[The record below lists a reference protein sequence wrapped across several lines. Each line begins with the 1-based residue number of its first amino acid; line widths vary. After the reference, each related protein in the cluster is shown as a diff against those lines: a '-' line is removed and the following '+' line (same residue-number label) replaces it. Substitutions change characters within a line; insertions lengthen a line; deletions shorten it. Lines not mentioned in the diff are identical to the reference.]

1 MEGKQISINFCGG
14 CNPRIDRGLIAAEVA
29 SILAAEG
36 YLVFFNQPA
45 ADLIIYLSGC
55 TANCAEPVEPGETL
69 FVTVAGDVF
78 EQMKAAENE
87 LVAMIVKAVRSFLVL
102 RCSG

>member
-29 SILAAEG
+29 SILTEEG

-55 TANCAEPVEPGETL
+55 TANCAEPVEQKEVL
-69 FVTVAGDVF
+69 FVTVAGDEF
-78 EQMKAAENE
+78 ERLKVAESE
-87 LVAMIVKAVRSFLVL
+87 LVAMIVKAVRSF
-102 RCSG
+102 